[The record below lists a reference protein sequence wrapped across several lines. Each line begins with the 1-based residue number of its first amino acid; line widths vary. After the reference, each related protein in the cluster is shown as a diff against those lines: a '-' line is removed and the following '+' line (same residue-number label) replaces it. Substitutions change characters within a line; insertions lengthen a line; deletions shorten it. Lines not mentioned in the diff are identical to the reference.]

1 MTARAYPVTNR
12 HHMPQ
17 LHRAKLWQ
25 VVLPDGWRVKSGGG
39 DELVTFWNPEG
50 VGTLAV
56 ITLDQNK
63 APPRNGPGHEFSGK
77 LKGRT
82 FDFTG
87 GDLFARHW
95 TLLCGG
101 QWLYVRYSCAPKNA
115 ELEREEVDE
124 ILHNISE
131 TV

>member
-1 MTARAYPVTNR
+1 MA
-12 HHMPQ
+12 Q

-25 VVLPDGWRVKSGGG
+25 VVLPDGWRVKSAGG

-63 APPRNGPGHEFSGK
+63 APPRNGPDHEFSGK

-101 QWLYVRYSCAPKNA
+101 QWLYVRYSCATKNA
-115 ELEREEVDE
+115 ELERAEVDE
-124 ILHNISE
+124 ILHSISE